1 MGRKMTKLDNSNKLF
16 LHTLG
21 NQVGRAK
28 IQRNRDIKKNRFM
41 NTIQTISKKTK
52 WKNNLLFMRMEVMD
66 G

>member
-28 IQRNRDIKKNRFM
+28 IQRNRDIKK
-41 NTIQTISKKTK
+41 I
-52 WKNNLLFMRMEVMD
+52 NL
-66 G
+66 

>member
-28 IQRNRDIKKNRFM
+28 IMRIRDIKKNKFIK
-41 NTIQTISKKTK
+41 TIKGIKQK
-52 WKNNLLFMRMEVMD
+52 
-66 G
+66 